1 VSHRTYDHAIPVQ
14 FRDLDPRAHVNHA
27 TYVAYPE
34 QTEGRFFADVLG
46 VSLADAP
53 TVVRSLDV
61 DYRDSIAPDE
71 TVRVA
76 LGPVEVG
83 ETSLA
88 IDYELSA
95 GGRLAA
101 TARTVSVLL
110 DDDGDPM
117 RVPEDWRDA
126 LVPYAPEPSNRVDG
140 TSTPSDRL
148 SPSGSAWTIW
158 VTHVVTRRAAI
169 RAAPV
174 RAGPGRERPAI
185 GRRPR
190 HALPQS
196 TGRRERARRRGR
208 GRCGS
213 GARPSAAVRRPRV
226 APRGVPSTRASHPS
240 SGSRERFAGPS
251 ASSRCETQCT

>member
-1 VSHRTYDHAIPVQ
+1 MPGLPPGVSYRTYEYELAVQ

-27 TYVAYPE
+27 TDVGYLE
-34 QTEGRFFADVLG
+34 QTKGRFSADVLG

-53 TVVRSLDV
+53 RVVRSLDV
-61 DYRDSIAPDE
+61 DYRDSIDPDE

-117 RVPEDWRDA
+117 RVPEDWPDA
-126 LVPYAPEPSNRVDG
+126 LEPYAPE
-140 TSTPSDRL
+140 
-148 SPSGSAWTIW
+148 A
-158 VTHVVTRRAAI
+158 
-169 RAAPV
+169 
-174 RAGPGRERPAI
+174 E
-185 GRRPR
+185 
-190 HALPQS
+190 
-196 TGRRERARRRGR
+196 
-208 GRCGS
+208 
-213 GARPSAAVRRPRV
+213 
-226 APRGVPSTRASHPS
+226 
-240 SGSRERFAGPS
+240 
-251 ASSRCETQCT
+251 